1 MISNPNMKRTVALLL
16 ALVAILPACGDD
28 DSGDGGTEAE
38 AEASGSDTTSGPDA
52 TSAPA
57 GGHSSGAAGG
67 PVTVEHSFGTTV
79 VEGVPERI
87 VSLDGQWTD
96 VMVALEAPLVGAA
109 TDPDVDGGRYP
120 WQDGIPEGVEPI
132 EVTDAVPV
140 EAVAAL
146 RPDLVVVSWAAT
158 DEATYDLLSQVAPT
172 IPMLGDAPVDRW
184 QDMAAVAG
192 DVLGR
197 PDEAAA
203 LVDEVDQLLADVAA
217 ELPGLEGRTYAMAN
231 YVPGDKVYVV
241 ADPEDGAATFFRQ
254 LGVEIDPELLDM
266 AESGSRDRLEL
277 SLEQVGL
284 LDADLLV
291 LLTNGAD
298 PAEIPGYESL
308 PAVRSGAVAVLDLAE
323 VVGLSTPSPL
333 SIPYSLDAMRPALEA
348 LAAA

>member
-1 MISNPNMKRTVALLL
+1 MKRTVALLL
-16 ALVAILPACGDD
+16 ALVTLLPACGGDD
-28 DSGDGGTEAE
+28 DSGDGGVE
-38 AEASGSDTTSGPDA
+38 AEASGGETTNGADT

-57 GGHSSGAAGG
+57 GGHSSGEVGG
-67 PVTVEHSFGTTV
+67 PITVEHSYGTTV

-96 VMVALEAPLVGAA
+96 VLVALDAPLVGAA
-109 TDPDVDGGRYP
+109 TDPTVDGGRYP
-120 WQDGIPEGVEPI
+120 WQDGIPEDVESI
-132 EVTDAVPV
+132 EVTDAIPV

-146 RPDLVVVSWAAT
+146 QPDLIVVTWAVT
-158 DEATYDLLSQVAPT
+158 EQATYDLLSQVAPT

-184 QDMAAVAG
+184 QDIAAVAG

-197 PDEAAA
+197 PDEGAA
-203 LVDEVDQLLADVAA
+203 LVDEVDRLIAEVTA

-231 YVPGDKVYVV
+231 YVPGDKIYVV
-241 ADPEDGAATFFRQ
+241 ADPDDGASTFFRQ
-254 LGVEIDPELLDM
+254 MGIEIDPELVDM

-284 LDADLLV
+284 LDSDLLV
-291 LLTNGAD
+291 LLTNGVD

-323 VVGLSTPSPL
+323 VVGLNTPSPL
-333 SIPYSLDAMRPALEA
+333 SIPYSLDAVRPALEA